1 MQKSPEVIS
10 LVLCE
15 RALGTILVTSLLY
28 TIRELVKSLCR
39 DGTDA
44 QYMQYLI
51 RILGSVIICP
61 ISKHFYAQARVQ
73 SNRN

>member
-51 RILGSVIICP
+51 RILGSV
-61 ISKHFYAQARVQ
+61 Q
-73 SNRN
+73 SLNIFMHKQGYSQIETEC